1 MFGCSA
7 KIKLGASFL
16 LNLGHFMSVSI
27 VHSPLSGV
35 FFPFRISDDF
45 PGGGYVHQDGRGNP
59 RHKCGDESVGRATAG
74 VEAKEGRADG
84 VVP

>member
-1 MFGCSA
+1 MTPKILCS
-7 KIKLGASFL
+7 
-16 LNLGHFMSVSI
+16 SVSI
-27 VHSPLSGV
+27 KQDDYDEQWALSGV